1 MSVFAPT
8 PANIAAAA
16 RIIQQG
22 GAVVMPTET
31 VYGLA
36 CNALD
41 EAAVAKVYDIKGRPA
56 ENPLIVHIASFDQ
69 IGQVAVA
76 DNPLVKRLA
85 EAYWP
90 GPLTMVLKKAPGVP
104 RITTAGL
111 DTVAVRVPSH
121 PVAREL
127 ILAAKLPLAAPSA
140 NVFMGLS
147 PTRVED
153 LDPEIQVEV
162 EVILDGGPCEYGLE
176 STVVDVTG
184 PNPVILRPGSVSRGS
199 IQALLGR
206 PLGEIP
212 PAGPRRSPGLYPR
225 HYAPR
230 ALLKLVDG
238 LEGDDC
244 GLTFGE
250 ARHGQQVKM
259 PRDPQAYAAN
269 LYSALKRL
277 DSEGVEVILVERP
290 PEGPDWEAVNDRLK
304 RACG

>member
-1 MSVFAPT
+1 MSAVPPT

-16 RIIQQG
+16 RVVQEG

-41 EAAVAKVYDIKGRPA
+41 EDAVARVYEIKGRPA
-56 ENPLIVHIASFDQ
+56 ENPLIVHIASFEAVE
-69 IGQVAVA
+69 QVAVEVSKDA
-76 DNPLVKRLA
+76 KRLA
-85 EAYWP
+85 DAFWP
-90 GPLTMVLKKAPGVP
+90 GPMTLVLKKADAVP

-153 LDPEIQVEV
+153 LDPEILVEV
-162 EVILDGGPCEYGLE
+162 DNIIDGGPCEYGLE
-176 STVVDVTG
+176 STVIDVTG
-184 PNPVILRPGSVSRGS
+184 PNPVILRPGAVTRAD
-199 IQALLGR
+199 IQAVLGR
-206 PLGEIP
+206 PLGDAP
-212 PAGPRRSPGLYPR
+212 PSGHHRSPGLYPR

-230 ALLKLVDG
+230 ALLKLTDK
-238 LEGDDC
+238 LEAEDS
-244 GLTFGE
+244 GLTFSE
-250 ARHGQQVKM
+250 PTHEHQVKM
-259 PRDPQAYAAN
+259 PRDPRAYAATM
-269 LYSALKRL
+269 YSALKRL
-277 DSEGVEVILVERP
+277 DTAGVEVILVQRP
-290 PEGPDWEAVNDRLK
+290 PDGPDWEAVNDRLN